1 MQNKSVI
8 KKLNINYICHACGDS
23 FSKWAG
29 KCSSCG
35 EWGSLEEINEKTEKQ
50 LETISIG
57 KILTTENINS
67 DFKTSERIS
76 INNMPELD
84 QLLGGGL
91 VKGSVILIGGE
102 PGIGKSTLLLQ
113 LAYLIT
119 QKKFNCVYVSGEE
132 SPMQIKMRANR
143 LHMQNCALQ
152 LLATTSLESIC
163 ATILSMKNT
172 DLLIID
178 SIQTIFSEK
187 INSNMGSIAQVKLCT
202 HELVTLAKNN
212 NITIIVVGH
221 ITKDGAIAGPKFLE
235 HMVDVV
241 LYFEGDQNYRIL
253 RSVKNRYGASNE
265 IAVFEMI
272 EDGLKEVNNLS
283 QFFLTNY
290 NKNIS
295 GTAIFAGMEGSRPLL
310 TEIQAL
316 ISHSYMP
323 MPRRATVGWD
333 LNRLSIILAVL
344 AARCNIIM
352 GDKEIYL
359 NVVGGLKLQDPSG
372 DLAVAA
378 ALISVFYNKT
388 LPESSIIFGEIGLAG
403 EIRRVQYAERRI
415 KEAQKLGFKVIIM
428 PDQEITDKNFK
439 EVQIIKIKYLKDLVK
454 ILNGN

>member
-1 MQNKSVI
+1 MQNKSIV
-8 KKLNINYICHACGDS
+8 KKSNLNYICHACGDT
-23 FSKWAG
+23 FSKWSG
-29 KCSSCG
+29 KCGSCG
-35 EWGSLEEINEKTEKQ
+35 EWGGLEEISEKTERQ
-50 LETISIG
+50 IESASLG
-57 KILTTENINS
+57 RVLTTENINA
-67 DFKTSERIS
+67 DFAANERIN
-76 INNMPELD
+76 IHNMPELD

-91 VKGSVILIGGE
+91 VKGSVVLIGGE

-113 LAYLIT
+113 LAHLIS

-132 SPMQIKMRANR
+132 SPMQIKMRATR
-143 LHMQNCALQ
+143 LNMQDCAMQ

-163 ATILSMKNT
+163 ATILSIKNI

-202 HELVTLAKNN
+202 HELVTMAKNN
-212 NITIIVVGH
+212 NIIIILVGH

-272 EDGLKEVNNLS
+272 EEGLKEVTNLS
-283 QFFLTNY
+283 LFFLSNY

-295 GTAIFAGMEGSRPLL
+295 GSVIFAGMEGSRPLL

-316 ISHSYMP
+316 ISPSYMP

-372 DLAVAA
+372 DLAVAC
-378 ALISVFYNKT
+378 ALISVFYNKV
-388 LPESSIIFGEIGLAG
+388 LPENSIIFGEIGLAG
-403 EIRRVQYAERRI
+403 EVRKVQYADRRI

-428 PDQEITDKNFK
+428 PDQEIIDKNFK
-439 EVQIIKIKYLKDLVK
+439 DIKIIKVKYLNDLIK
-454 ILNGN
+454 LMRS